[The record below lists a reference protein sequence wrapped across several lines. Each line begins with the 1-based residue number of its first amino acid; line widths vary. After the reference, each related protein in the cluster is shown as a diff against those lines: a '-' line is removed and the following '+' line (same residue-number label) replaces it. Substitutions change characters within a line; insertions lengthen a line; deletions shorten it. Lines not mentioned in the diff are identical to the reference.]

1 MSIRFR
7 LTLLYSTILTLTLT
21 VFGVALYTV
30 QARDT
35 LNALKL
41 DLSLA
46 SDRLAEAALRT
57 DSPPPPQ
64 DSTSH
69 EAPPP
74 KPFDEFSSEQAFRD
88 LREREIARIMDAN
101 GNLVA
106 SPFGR
111 SEDALPLSA
120 EGLAT
125 LQSGQDWWQED
136 MVSDEDMLIYSRP
149 VIQNGETVYI
159 VQVARPLTERD
170 RTLQS
175 LATTLVVAGLF
186 TLLVAFGAGWALS
199 GLTLRPIHRITQT
212 AKEIGDKRD
221 FTRRVD
227 YTGPPDEV
235 GQLAS
240 TFNSMLTRLQDA
252 FQKVEHSLQMQRD
265 FVADVSHELRTPLTT
280 LRGNLGLLRRN
291 PPTPPEEQA
300 DILADMVDESDRLI
314 RLVNDLLL
322 LARAD
327 AGRSLA
333 KEPLEI
339 QPVLEETI
347 RQTQHLDQDRQI
359 NLDVSPGMSIL
370 GDRDAFKQ
378 IMLITL
384 DNALKHSEG
393 RIDIT
398 VKQADDNIEI
408 RVQDHGPGIAPDKMK
423 HVFDRFY
430 RGEEDAI
437 TPGFGLGLPIAKS
450 LVEGIG
456 GMIAI
461 ESEVGDGSTVVMKLL
476 RYSEEQGTA

>member
-291 PPTPPEEQA
+291 PPTPPVEQA

-339 QPVLEETI
+339 QRVLEETI